1 MALTDQESREEFKPF
16 YGLAGYFKDDTL
28 ENKIT
33 FAMAQIGVGNSTEVI
48 EKLTVKRNFK

>member
-48 EKLTVKRNFK
+48 EKLL